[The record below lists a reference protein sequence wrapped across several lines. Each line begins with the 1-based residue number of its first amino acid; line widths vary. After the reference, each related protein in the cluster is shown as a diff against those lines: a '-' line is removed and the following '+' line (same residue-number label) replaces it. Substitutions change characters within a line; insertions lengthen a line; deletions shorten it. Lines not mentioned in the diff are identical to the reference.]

1 MLGTFFG
8 SSPPPKLVTDLGI
21 ITRNW
26 VFFGYTRNHSG
37 KGSKYWFVEHDF
49 SLFFFIFWH
58 ICIQI
63 DTQKYPISGI
73 TNLIHHIPKR
83 NQPTS
88 TISSS
93 FAHSPLA
100 LVMYKCNWCSVHCVW
115 KQKRCTGGQAQVSP
129 LKNYYLPFAAKSSH
143 VMREL

>member
-8 SSPPPKLVTDLGI
+8 SSPPPKLVTDSGI

-63 DTQKYPISGI
+63 FRVLQIW
-73 TNLIHHIPKR
+73 
-83 NQPTS
+83 S
-88 TISSS
+88 TISLKGTNQHQP
-93 FAHSPLA
+93 FLHLLHSPLA

>member
-1 MLGTFFG
+1 MIRWTWL
-8 SSPPPKLVTDLGI
+8 
-21 ITRNW
+21 
-26 VFFGYTRNHSG
+26 
-37 KGSKYWFVEHDF
+37 
-49 SLFFFIFWH
+49 FFIFW
-58 ICIQI
+58 CNFLAYIQFLI

-115 KQKRCTGGQAQVSP
+115 KQKRCTGQAGSGFTP
-129 LKNYYLPFAAKSSH
+129 EKLLFAICSKELACYAGVVVLCGCWESHSMAKSPNIVWVFPSIYSNS
-143 VMREL
+143 VCSFFVSLIS